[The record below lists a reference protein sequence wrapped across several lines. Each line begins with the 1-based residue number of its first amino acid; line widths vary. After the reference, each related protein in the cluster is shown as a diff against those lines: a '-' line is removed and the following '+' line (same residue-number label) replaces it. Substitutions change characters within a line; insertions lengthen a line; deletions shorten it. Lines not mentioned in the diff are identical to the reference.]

1 MIRATFRLRLHDLDA
16 DIIDKIKD
24 IFANNDI
31 VEISVSNEMDETDY
45 LLSTPANRES
55 LERSLEQFRNRQFT
69 SKRVDEFPT

>member
-1 MIRATFRLRLHDLDA
+1 MLRATFRLRLHDLDIE
-16 DIIDKIKD
+16 IIDKIKG

-55 LERSLEQFRNRQFT
+55 LERSLEQFRNRQFVA
-69 SKRVDEFPT
+69 KGPGEFEA

>member
-1 MIRATFRLRLHDLDA
+1 MIRATFRLRLDELDA
-16 DIIDKIKD
+16 DIIDKIKG

-55 LERSLEQFRNRQFT
+55 LERSLEQFRNKQFV
-69 SKRVDEFPT
+69 SKKLDELQA